1 MKKCYFRHID
11 EEQTQEPK
19 AKADMSG
26 EGSRYKGLFEVL
38 NICHFQMF
46 CNVRHVFK
54 ILIDVSGIK
63 EETRTTKVI
72 FQQLEMQG
80 GGGMVNDLRS
90 NFYVNFRYIASVKS
104 MKYESFTM

>member
-26 EGSRYKGLFEVL
+26 EGSRYKSLFEIL
-38 NICHFQMF
+38 NICHFEMF
-46 CNVRHVFK
+46 CNIRRVFK

-63 EETRTTKVI
+63 EETRTMKVI

-80 GGGMVNDLRS
+80 GGGMVNGLGS
-90 NFYVNFRYIASVKS
+90 NFNLNFMY
-104 MKYESFTM
+104 